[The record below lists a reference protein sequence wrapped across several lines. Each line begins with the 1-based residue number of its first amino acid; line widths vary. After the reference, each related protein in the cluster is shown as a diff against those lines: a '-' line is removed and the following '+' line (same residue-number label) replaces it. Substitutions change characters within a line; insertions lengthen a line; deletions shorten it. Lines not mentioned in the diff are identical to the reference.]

1 MRSATLKLH
10 FLDLIT
16 GRLILVDLAGS
27 ERTAF
32 TGATGH
38 VLNQSI
44 AINKSLF
51 TLRKVIATLAAAA
64 TKGFKL
70 SVKGYV
76 CVVDGQM
83 YL

>member
-1 MRSATLKLH
+1 M
-10 FLDLIT
+10 
-16 GRLILVDLAGS
+16 DLAGS

-64 TKGFKL
+64 TKGIELARMRLGLWLIVRCIYIQCFAF
-70 SVKGYV
+70 
-76 CVVDGQM
+76 
-83 YL
+83 